1 MVDDLADK
9 RIALLGKNQQLEGL
23 HHQEQEE
30 DGEEGSKE
38 EEMGGANRKSDLVED
53 IMFLNEEIEEMDK
66 CAREQRKNIQ
76 KLS

>member
-1 MVDDLADK
+1 MDDLADK

-30 DGEEGSKE
+30 DGEEGSEE